1 MASDA
6 PVSTHEPPALVCP
19 SNEELRA
26 ELHELRTIKPEA
38 GIKWLRN
45 MLKENHP
52 LWLVSEN
59 RVRQALSDAPKAT
72 SSEKQQSF
80 VEKDSYHQVNGR
92 VQLPEGTDPAGFF
105 AFISKQAATGDAIA
119 QYNMY
124 VFYSRGIPG
133 GVRKNEKMA
142 DQWLVRAG
150 MNPDAPREALTDYG
164 LSLKCGSSHIQQDL
178 VRAVQIFERATHLGD
193 SLATFHLAQMLNDGA
208 GVPNSQPERALQLWK
223 LVADGNREPIAP
235 SVQPTL
241 EGCEIPEAMYE
252 YGSRCKDPKEKRHY
266 LKMAAK
272 TNLAK
277 AQYELF
283 CVLLQGPENVE
294 VSQERRAA
302 KWYRAAK
309 RQGFVEKTPVI
320 IDRIE
325 DLCLEVVIQA
335 RMLQGGIDLRS
346 MHLRKA
352 RAKKLAASPLL
363 SELEDDD
370 ED

>member
-1 MASDA
+1 M
-6 PVSTHEPPALVCP
+6 CQ
-19 SNEELRA
+19 
-26 ELHELRTIKPEA
+26 IQF
-38 GIKWLRN
+38 IFI
-45 MLKENHP
+45 M
-52 LWLVSEN
+52 
-59 RVRQALSDAPKAT
+59 
-72 SSEKQQSF
+72 SSR
-80 VEKDSYHQVNGR
+80 HQVNGR

-178 VRAVQIFERATHLGD
+178 VRAVQIFERAAHLGD
-193 SLATFHLAQMLNDGA
+193 SLATFHLAQMLNYGA
-208 GVPNSQPERALQLWK
+208 GVPDRQPERALQQWK

-235 SVQPTL
+235 SFQPNQYL

-252 YGSRCKDPKEKRHY
+252 YGSRCKEPMEKLHY

-272 TNLAK
+272 KNLAK

-309 RQGFVEKTPVI
+309 CQGFVEKTPVI
-320 IDRIE
+320 IDRTE
-325 DLCLEVVIQA
+325 DLCLEVVLLA
-335 RMLQGGIDLRS
+335 RMLRGGIVLRS
-346 MHLRKA
+346 LHLRKE
-352 RAKKLAASPLL
+352 RVKELAASHLL
-363 SELEDDD
+363 SEL
-370 ED
+370 